1 MYSVW
6 FHTNLKINKKPAFE
20 PRRIFCTN
28 FVQENSIIC
37 LCFGRFGLNKNVYE
51 TNYRYN
57 AIYRQEPIN
66 KPSAY
71 RRWALSVSF
80 CLCFLLLFLVCV
92 LGVVWWAACFFVR
105 LPLTQVG
112 VLVINAWP
120 YPVKRDRILYSVV
133 QTCDAWPNPEKAW
146 HSPVWRNLIL
156 HDLILK
162 AWSNPLD
169 LIMQNVTRSCSAW
182 PNHVKRG
189 INVSY

>member
-1 MYSVW
+1 MYTRQTIDTMPYIVMSPSTSLQLIGDELWVS
-6 FHTNLKINKKPAFE
+6 
-20 PRRIFCTN
+20 R
-28 FVQENSIIC
+28 FV
-37 LCFGRFGLNKNVYE
+37 
-51 TNYRYN
+51 
-57 AIYRQEPIN
+57 
-66 KPSAY
+66 
-71 RRWALSVSF
+71 